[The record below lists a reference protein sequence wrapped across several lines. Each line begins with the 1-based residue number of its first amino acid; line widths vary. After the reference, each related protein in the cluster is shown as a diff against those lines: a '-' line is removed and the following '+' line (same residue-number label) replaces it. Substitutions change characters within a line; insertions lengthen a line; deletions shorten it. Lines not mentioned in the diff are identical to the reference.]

1 MQIGKKKKIKQKY
14 AYRTEYTCLQEKRFI
29 EI

>member
-1 MQIGKKKKIKQKY
+1 MQIGKKKIKQKY